1 MSSKQEIQNVDLAWF
16 RHHLLDD
23 ILPLW
28 QPAITDTGLF
38 QCHFNHAWQPESK
51 GFGTLVSQ
59 TRLIYNFAQGYALTG
74 KQIYGD
80 AVEEGARFLREN
92 FWDDQFGGWVKA
104 CSPSGTVVDDTKDS
118 YGHAFVIFGLA
129 HAFQVTGDPKNLNA
143 LHETWS
149 VMGDRFRD
157 EYGGYRYFMS
167 RDFQHT
173 DELRSQNP
181 LMHLFEA
188 LLAAGDIT
196 GKEEFHREASILGD
210 FILGHLMRTQPK
222 VLPEV
227 YSPDWKPLPAD
238 QEGRLDI
245 GHAFEWAFLL
255 SSAAERG
262 LSTSYLSAA
271 ENFLDYGLRL
281 GYDSD
286 SGGIY
291 SPIDPEGQ
299 LLGRRKGWWE
309 QCETIRALLR
319 FIHDHDRLD
328 LLIPLQQTISFIQD
342 EFLDSAH
349 RGWYLSRLPGE
360 SPASQS
366 KGHEAKLD
374 YHVVGMCMEAIKIA
388 DGASKQSE
396 KS

>member
-1 MSSKQEIQNVDLAWF
+1 
-16 RHHLLDD
+16 
-23 ILPLW
+23 
-28 QPAITDTGLF
+28 
-38 QCHFNHAWQPESK
+38 
-51 GFGTLVSQ
+51 
-59 TRLIYNFAQGYALTG
+59 
-74 KQIYGD
+74 
-80 AVEEGARFLREN
+80 
-92 FWDDQFGGWVKA
+92 
-104 CSPSGTVVDDTKDS
+104 
-118 YGHAFVIFGLA
+118 
-129 HAFQVTGDPKNLNA
+129 
-143 LHETWS
+143 
-149 VMGDRFRD
+149 MGDRFRD
-157 EYGGYRYFMS
+157 EHGGYRYFMS

-173 DELRSQNP
+173 EELRSQNP

-196 GKEEFHREASILGD
+196 GMGELHREACNLAE
-210 FILGHLMRTQPK
+210 FILGQLMRPQPR

-262 LSTSYLSAA
+262 LSDSYLGEA

-291 SPIDPEGQ
+291 SPVDPDGQ
-299 LLGRRKGWWE
+299 ILNKRKGWWE
-309 QCETIRALLR
+309 QCETVRALLR
-319 FIHDHDRLD
+319 FIHEHGRLG
-328 LLIPLQQTISFIQD
+328 LHKPLQQTISFIQN

-349 RGWYLSRLPGE
+349 KGWYLSREPGE
-360 SPASQS
+360 SPAMQS

-388 DGASKQSE
+388 KGTSE
-396 KS
+396 KKSR